1 MATRRKFAVRKSLRR
16 RPKKSKLPATSRAR
30 VKKTKKPHYV
40 YYFGDG
46 HADGSGGMKPLLGG
60 KGANLHEMTRIGL
73 PVPPGFT
80 ITTEV
85 CTHFYAHNR
94 TYPRELKAEVAAALA
109 KVETSVGK
117 KFDDKERPLLVS
129 VRSGARDSMPGIDR
143 KSTRLNSSHV
153 AISYA
158 VFCLK

>member
-1 MATRRKFAVRKSLRR
+1 MATRHKFAVRKSLRR

-85 CTHFYAHNR
+85 CTHFLLIIGLTLESWRRNLR
-94 TYPRELKAEVAAALA
+94 PRWQKSKIPLEKNLVT
-109 KVETSVGK
+109 TS
-117 KFDDKERPLLVS
+117 DLCSCPCDR
-129 VRSGARDSMPGIDR
+129 ARGIP
-143 KSTRLNSSHV
+143 
-153 AISYA
+153 
-158 VFCLK
+158 CPE

>member
-80 ITTEV
+80 ITTEPDLP
-85 CTHFYAHNR
+85 
-94 TYPRELKAEVAAALA
+94 PRAESGSRGRA
-109 KVETSVGK
+109 GK
-117 KFDDKERPLLVS
+117 SRNFR
-129 VRSGARDSMPGIDR
+129 R
-143 KSTRLNSSHV
+143 KK
-153 AISYA
+153 I
-158 VFCLK
+158 